1 MHILEQVSGVIGALQ
16 TFMMVILAKLVSNV
30 NLRILTILA
39 KRLILIAWMGPGLAS
54 AGGHLT
60 VLEIQSEMCKDG
72 RRVKRGSF

>member
-39 KRLILIAWMGPGLAS
+39 KRLILIALMGPGLAS